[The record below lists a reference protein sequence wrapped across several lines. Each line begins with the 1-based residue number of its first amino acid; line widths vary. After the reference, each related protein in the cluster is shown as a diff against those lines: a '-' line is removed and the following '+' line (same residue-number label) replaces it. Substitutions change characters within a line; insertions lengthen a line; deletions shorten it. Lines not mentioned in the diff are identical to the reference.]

1 MTRPNL
7 VRVAACAA
15 ILCGALVVPVT
26 AAWAS
31 AGSIKAA
38 IKSDNPAIL
47 VDEGH
52 LLTALGE
59 YKTSGNPAAV
69 QAALTAT
76 IAGFRSLESKIAAQ
90 PAVRPRVKRGK
101 AKLETGLRAIVVAY
115 ERLDTAIGEHSVSP
129 EAAKA
134 ETAKAEIAVK
144 KGSKE
149 LTEGIELLR

>member
-1 MTRPNL
+1 
-7 VRVAACAA
+7 
-15 ILCGALVVPVT
+15 LVVPVT
-26 AAWAS
+26 AASAS

-38 IKSDNPAIL
+38 IRSDDPAIL

-59 YKTSGNPAAV
+59 YKTSGNPTAV

-76 IAGFRSLESKIAAQ
+76 VASFRALESKIAAQ
-90 PAVRPRVKRGK
+90 SAVRPRVKRGK
-101 AKLETGLRAIVVAY
+101 AKFERGLRAIAVAY
-115 ERLDTAIGEHSVSP
+115 ERLNTAIGENAASP

-134 ETAKAEIAVK
+134 ETAKADIAVK

-149 LTEGIELLR
+149 LTEGMKLLRGS